1 MTKKARPN
9 IPQLAK
15 VRATLQKEIQSQCPF
30 CENDEVGHFEI
41 HHIDE
46 DPSNNDTANL
56 LLLCPICHSKIT
68 KGDISMA
75 DTYKKKISLVT
86 GDPPWADRAKNPVTI
101 NNNSGNTVVGNNNH
115 VAIKQIRK
123 TVKQKYPEG
132 CIGFDSVKANYISH
146 LIGRYN
152 DYKEYEVGKGNV
164 NYAVFSAHLKKQYK
178 IGPTRTILN
187 LPIEKFE
194 ELAAYIQKRIDG
206 TMLAKTK
213 RGSKNYSTF
222 LEYVAAQK

>member
-1 MTKKARPN
+1 MIKKVRPS

-30 CENDEVGHFEI
+30 CENEEVGHFEI

-75 DTYKKKISLVT
+75 DAYKRKISLVT
-86 GDPPWADRAKNPVTI
+86 GTLSDQGGSKNAVAI
-101 NNNSGNTVVGNNNH
+101 NNNSGNAVVGNNNH
-115 VAIKQIRK
+115 VAIKQVKK

-178 IGPTRTILN
+178 IGPTRTIFN
-187 LPIEKFE
+187 LPIEKFD
-194 ELAAYIQKRIDG
+194 ELAAYIQKRIEG

-213 RGSKNYSTF
+213 RGNKNYSTF
-222 LEYVAAQK
+222 QEYVAAQK

>member
-1 MTKKARPN
+1 MTKKARTS

-46 DPSNNDTANL
+46 DPSNNDATNL

-75 DTYKKKISLVT
+75 DTYKRKVSLVA
-86 GDPPWADRAKNPVTI
+86 GSLSGESGSKNPVTI
-101 NNNSGNTVVGNNNH
+101 NNHSGNAVVGNNNH
-115 VAIKQIRK
+115 VAIKLVKKI
-123 TVKQKYPEG
+123 VKQKYPDG
-132 CIGFDSVKANYISH
+132 CIGFDSLKANYISH

-152 DYKEYEVGKGNV
+152 EYKEYEVGKGKV
-164 NYAVFSAHLKKQYK
+164 NYAVF
-178 IGPTRTILN
+178 
-187 LPIEKFE
+187 F
-194 ELAAYIQKRIDG
+194 G
-206 TMLAKTK
+206 TP
-213 RGSKNYSTF
+213 
-222 LEYVAAQK
+222 